1 MSKKYNIL
9 ITGGAGYIGSMLSTE
24 LVKIGHQVTVLDNLT
39 CQKFFISFEK
49 EKNFQLIVGSVLNK
63 SLIRRL
69 IKEQN
74 FIIPL
79 AGQ

>member
-39 CQKFFISFEK
+39 YTKNSLSHLKKKKKFPINCRKCFK
-49 EKNFQLIVGSVLNK
+49 
-63 SLIRRL
+63 
-69 IKEQN
+69 
-74 FIIPL
+74 
-79 AGQ
+79 